1 MDQLER
7 VFAFDDPVE
16 FLNFE
21 LRERQK
27 KIARFSLRAWSRQV
41 GYKNPSYLSHVL
53 GRKRRLKPEFASK
66 LAANL
71 ELKGRSLKYFELLVL
86 NQNAATESE
95 QETYRK
101 LMSAA
106 RPRRGSNATNQLS
119 LETFSLI
126 ADWYHWAILEMT
138 DLADFDGDP
147 RAIQRKLC
155 SKVDLKTIQRAIGR
169 LLRAGLLTH
178 DGGGHL
184 VRANKDTNN
193 ETEAPAQPEAVIAY
207 HKQMGELAVKAVA
220 GQPRCDRDFFGSTLT
235 IRRENFEK
243 VQEILKEAHRQVIR
257 YAEHG
262 KTGDDVYQLNT
273 QFFRLAGTP
282 KKKRKQDSGRA
293 N

>member
-27 KIARFSLRAWSRQV
+27 RNARFSLRAWSRQV

-53 GRKRRLKPEFASK
+53 SRKRRLKPDFASK
-66 LAANL
+66 LAADL
-71 ELKGRSLKYFELLVL
+71 ALKGRSLKYFELLVL
-86 NQNAATESE
+86 NQNASSDTE
-95 QETYRK
+95 QQTYKK
-101 LMSAA
+101 LISAA
-106 RPRRGSNATNQLS
+106 RPKRGASSTNQLS

-138 DLADFDGDP
+138 DLESFDGDP
-147 RAIQRKLC
+147 RAIQKMLC
-155 SKVDLKTIQRAIGR
+155 GRVDLKTIQRAVDR
-169 LLRAGLLTH
+169 LVRAGLLTH
-178 DGGGHL
+178 DGAGRL

-207 HKQMGELAVKAVA
+207 HKQMGELAVKAVSE
-220 GQPRCDRDFFGSTLT
+220 QTRSERDFYGSTLT

-243 VQEILKEAHRQVIR
+243 VQEILKEAHLRVLR

-262 KTGDDVYQLNT
+262 KTGEDVYQLNT
-273 QFFRLAGTP
+273 QFFRLAGKP
-282 KKKRKQDSGRA
+282 RRRK
-293 N
+293 